1 MVTLYGAGERT
12 GIMNVEGKLAKAL
25 NREGTLVLRA
35 ADRDKILEEISA
47 RAARFE
53 KMDPYLHKELLRL
66 RKEVRDYFNKGQ
78 PLGEDLMEALWFL
91 DPKTRDVLEKMSRQ
105 YDKIVTPDDFKYIA
119 SIMSEY
125 LGSRVPILRDFT
137 KFFGRLAEAYLTT
150 STPKAAAISYT
161 AMAKQFVRG
170 LQSSKRPIPSSLAR
184 VLGIRDERTR
194 EMLLRRLGWITPGGL
209 MDEFLF
215 GAIQSNRRRDGITV
229 GEIKFLGFKLVKGF
243 DVGVPNKL
251 PKSWTTLPWVNF
263 DGKVLEQS
271 FTQAF
276 EEKLLYKKDG
286 KWVTNIIQVQ
296 QKTQPTWWDEVM
308 NKDGKFNDIA
318 DVAKA
323 RTAYAVNGNHS
334 NDAVL
339 VKAFHLWGA
348 DSGVATS
355 TIHDAFFTNAAHMLS
370 ARDALKKIYADAVS
384 KESIKATLDELRK
397 RGLPQEVYD
406 TFYEEA
412 VAKGLIP
419 VAGKSV
425 VGGKV
430 LSDSD
435 ILKREDVLEWI
446 DHTFR
451 KNRYFYGVG

>member
-25 NREGTLVLRA
+25 NKEGTLVLRA

-53 KMDPYLHKELLRL
+53 KMDPYLHKELLQL
-66 RKEVRDYFNKGQ
+66 RKEVKDYFNKGQ

-91 DPKTRDVLEKMSRQ
+91 EPKTRDVLEKMSRQ
-105 YDKIVTPDDFKYIA
+105 YDKVVTPDDFKYIA

-150 STPKAAAISYT
+150 AKPSASAINYT
-161 AMAKQFVRG
+161 AMAKQLVRG
-170 LQSSKRPIPSSLAR
+170 LQASKRPIPPQLAR
-184 VLGIRDERTR
+184 ILGIRDERFR
-194 EMLLRRLGWITPGGL
+194 EMMLRRFGWITPGGL
-209 MDEFLF
+209 MDEFIF
-215 GAIQSNRRRDGITV
+215 GAIQSNRRRDGVTV
-229 GEIKFLGFKLVKGF
+229 GELKVLGFKITKGV

-251 PKSWTTLPWVNF
+251 PKSWTTIPWVNF

-296 QKTQPTWWDEVM
+296 QKTQPTWWEELL

-318 DVAKA
+318 DVGKA

-334 NDAVL
+334 KL
-339 VKAFHLWGA
+339 HCCG
-348 DSGVATS
+348 
-355 TIHDAFFTNAAHMLS
+355 
-370 ARDALKKIYADAVS
+370 
-384 KESIKATLDELRK
+384 
-397 RGLPQEVYD
+397 
-406 TFYEEA
+406 
-412 VAKGLIP
+412 
-419 VAGKSV
+419 
-425 VGGKV
+425 
-430 LSDSD
+430 
-435 ILKREDVLEWI
+435 
-446 DHTFR
+446 
-451 KNRYFYGVG
+451 